1 MRNWIWKTFLLL
13 IVTGLLLYLFLRN
26 TNWNEMLFHL
36 SKITVPSI
44 FFFSFFTA
52 LNFVI
57 RAIRWKFMLAS
68 VKKISFKSLFNSIVI
83 GFSIS
88 YTLPGRIGEIARPVI
103 LGTKENISRS
113 YAFGTVVMERILDIL
128 SVLFLYAVFV
138 LWSFICGNRKAEE
151 NPLFITIKKGSAI
164 ALLFAFVFIALAI
177 ILLKKKHWTEK
188 LILFITKP
196 FPAKIRDGVMKI
208 GNGFVEG
215 INFFSK
221 SGKNTIYSLIFSVTL
236 WLCIALSYYS
246 FLWFSR
252 VKNNFILTF
261 PYILILAVGA
271 SIPTPGM
278 VGSFHAASRIAL
290 VSIFGVDRDLAVGYT
305 LIMHLLVVG
314 TTVLLGTLAS
324 WQEGISWIK
333 IKMMKEME
341 E

>member
-13 IVTGLLLYLFLRN
+13 VVTGLLLYLFLRN
-26 TNWNEMLFHL
+26 TNWDEMLFHL
-36 SKITVPSI
+36 SKITAPSI
-44 FFFSFFTA
+44 FFFSFLTA
-52 LNFVI
+52 LNFLI
-57 RAIRWKFMLAS
+57 RAIRWRFMLAS
-68 VKKISFKSLFNSIVI
+68 VKKISFRSLFNSIVI

-88 YTLPGRIGEIARPVI
+88 YTLPGRMGEIARPVI

-128 SVLFLYAVFV
+128 SVLSLYAVFIV
-138 LWSFICGNRKAEE
+138 WSFICGNKKAEE
-151 NPLFITIKKGSAI
+151 SPLFITIKKGSAI
-164 ALLFAFVFIALAI
+164 AFLFASVFIFLAI
-177 ILLKKKHWTEK
+177 TLLKKKHWTEK
-188 LILFITKP
+188 FILFITKP
-196 FPAKIRDGVMKI
+196 FPAKIREEVMKI

-215 INFFSK
+215 MNFFSR
-221 SGKNTIYSLIFSVTL
+221 SGKNTIYSLFFSIIL

-252 VKNNFILTF
+252 VKQNFILTF

-305 LIMHLLVVG
+305 LIMHLVVVG
-314 TTVLLGTLAS
+314 TTVILGTLAS
-324 WQEGISWIK
+324 WQEGLNWIK

>member
-1 MRNWIWKTFLLL
+1 
-13 IVTGLLLYLFLRN
+13 
-26 TNWNEMLFHL
+26 
-36 SKITVPSI
+36 
-44 FFFSFFTA
+44 
-52 LNFVI
+52 
-57 RAIRWKFMLAS
+57 MLAS

-113 YAFGTVVMERILDIL
+113 YAFGTVVMERILDVL
-128 SVLFLYAVFV
+128 SVLSFYAVFIM
-138 LWSFICGNRKAEE
+138 WSFICGNRKAEE
-151 NPLFITIKKGSAI
+151 SPLFITIKKGSAV
-164 ALLFAFVFIALAI
+164 AFLFAFIFIILAI

-188 LILFITKP
+188 FILFITKP

-221 SGKNTIYSLIFSVTL
+221 SGKNTIYSLVFSVIL

-246 FLWFSR
+246 FLWFSK
-252 VKNNFILTF
+252 VKQNFILTF

-333 IKMMKEME
+333 IKMMKEMKE
-341 E
+341 